1 MVKGKKRRLSAY
13 QTAIKVLSLRDHGK
27 EELRRKLAGKGY
39 DKDEVAECIERLI
52 ELRYIDDSRV
62 ARQAVESM
70 FRRRKGLQAARRW
83 LINHGFSRQ
92 LIEEVCNDEEFGDE
106 EIRVCKEARE
116 RLSGERAQV
125 WLRLKRRGFRQ
136 RTIAKVLIVDAY

>member
-13 QTAIKVLSLRDHGK
+13 QTAIKVLTLRDHGK

-39 DKDEVAECIERLI
+39 DRNEVDECIERLI

-70 FRRRKGLQAARRW
+70 FRRRKGLQAVRRW
-83 LINHGFSRQ
+83 LMEHGFSRQ

-106 EIRVCKEARE
+106 ELRVCRSARE
-116 RLSGERAQV
+116 KLSGDRERV

-136 RTIAKVLIVDAY
+136 RTIAKVLIVDAD